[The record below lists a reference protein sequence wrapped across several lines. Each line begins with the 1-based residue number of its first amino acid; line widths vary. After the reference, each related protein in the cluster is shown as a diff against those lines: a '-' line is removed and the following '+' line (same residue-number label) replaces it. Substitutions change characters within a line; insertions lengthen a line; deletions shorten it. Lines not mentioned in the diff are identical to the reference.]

1 MAIPCAAFTTSPA
14 IALRCCSSSG
24 EHERSRERLTLGR
37 CRYAI
42 ERKPTTNSRVRR
54 LSRAGLPTRI
64 GKFDAVVFSD
74 TRDGTEPIALIHG
87 DVAALD
93 APLVR
98 VHSECWTGDVLGSL
112 RCDCG
117 EQFGRALTA
126 ITAEGAGVLLYLRQ
140 EGRGIGLAN
149 KLRAYALQDGGLDTV
164 AANMALGLPVD
175 AREYGAAAA
184 ILSDMGLERV
194 RLMTNNPDKAAA
206 LELHGIRVVERVPLP
221 ALPNPVNLPYLETKA
236 VRLGH
241 ILPIDGARPSV
252 TVHYAQTL
260 DGRIATRTGDSQWI
274 SGQAS
279 LVLAH
284 ALRASHAAVVVGAG
298 TVAAD
303 DPRLTPRLV
312 EGPAPVRVVLD
323 SALRLS
329 PSARVVT
336 DGAAPTILATTK
348 RAPVARRREFSQRHV
363 EVLVLPATRDGRVE
377 LGALLDEFGSRG
389 IATALVEGGAG
400 LITAMLRERRVHRLI
415 VSIAPRVVGA
425 GIEAVGDLDIMR
437 LRDALAFRRASFS
450 QLGADV
456 IFDGEL
462 EPRSNGGG

>member
-1 MAIPCAAFTTSPA
+1 M
-14 IALRCCSSSG
+14 
-24 EHERSRERLTLGR
+24 
-37 CRYAI
+37 
-42 ERKPTTNSRVRR
+42 
-54 LSRAGLPTRI
+54 
-64 GKFDAVVFSD
+64 FDAVVFSD

-87 DVAALD
+87 DVAAVD

-164 AANMALGLPVD
+164 AANTALGLPVD

-184 ILSDMGLERV
+184 ILSDLGLERV

-206 LELHGIRVVERVPLP
+206 LESHGIRVAERVPLP

-236 VRLGH
+236 ERLGH
-241 ILPIDGARPSV
+241 IMPTDGARPSV

-260 DGRIATRTGDSQWI
+260 DGRLATRTGDSQWI
-274 SGQAS
+274 SGEES

-284 ALRASHAAVVVGAG
+284 ALRASHAAVLVGAG

-312 EGPAPVRVVLD
+312 EGPAPVRVVID

-329 PSARVVT
+329 PSAHVVT

-348 RAPVARRREFSQRHV
+348 RAPMSRRREFSQRQA

-377 LGALLDEFGSRG
+377 LGALLDELGSRG

-415 VSIAPRVVGA
+415 VSIAPIVLGS
-425 GIEAVGDLDIMR
+425 GIEAVGDLDILR

-450 QLGADV
+450 QLGADI